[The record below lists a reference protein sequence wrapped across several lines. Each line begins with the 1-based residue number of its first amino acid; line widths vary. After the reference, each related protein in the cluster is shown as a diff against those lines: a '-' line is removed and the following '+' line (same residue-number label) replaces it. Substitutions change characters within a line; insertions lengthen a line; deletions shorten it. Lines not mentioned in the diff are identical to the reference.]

1 MNKVVLI
8 TGASSGIGKDLAEEF
23 AKDKND
29 LVLIARSEEQ
39 LNVLAS
45 KLTSTYGV
53 KIYCIKQDLAVE
65 GASKNI
71 IEQIEAKD
79 LKVHTLVN
87 NAGTQVYGKYQ
98 DIDIERELKMIQIN
112 LIALTELTKFS
123 LIHMKELNGGN
134 ILNVG
139 STGSFA
145 PGPYDAIYQATKAY
159 VLFFTEGIS
168 ADLKGTGIHV
178 SILCPGATRTEFSKK
193 AEMNDVF
200 LFKYMSMSSKKVARS
215 GFSGLKRKKRIIIPG
230 LLNKLIVFSVRL
242 MPRSFV
248 LAFGGFL
255 LRKL

>member
-8 TGASSGIGKDLAEEF
+8 TGASSGIGKELAKEF
-23 AKDKND
+23 ARDNND
-29 LVLIARSEEQ
+29 LVLVARRDDKLEKIASRLTTKYGVIVHCISQDLSEEGAA
-39 LNVLAS
+39 AS
-45 KLTSTYGV
+45 
-53 KIYCIKQDLAVE
+53 IIKDVE
-65 GASKNI
+65 SRGLI
-71 IEQIEAKD
+71 I
-79 LKVHTLVN
+79 HTLIN

-98 DIDIERELKMIQIN
+98 DVDLNRELKMIQIN
-112 LIALTELTKFS
+112 LISLTELTKLS
-123 LIHMKELNGGN
+123 LAHMKKLNSGN

-168 ADLKGTGIHV
+168 ADLKGTGINV
-178 SILCPGATRTEFSKK
+178 SILCPGATKTEFSGK

-200 LFKYMSMSSKKVARS
+200 LFKYMSMPSKKVAHI
-215 GFSGLKRKKRIIIPG
+215 GFKGLKRNKRIIIPG

-248 LAFGGFL
+248 LAFGDFL
-255 LRKL
+255 LRKS